1 MLSDAAKLVYPG
13 YEGSDEAEIDEGD
26 EDGGFAGR
34 FAAEK
39 SGNCPGG
46 SKDRDDEEG
55 EDVSR
60 CKLVCFCEAMDEPSQ
75 HP

>member
-1 MLSDAAKLVYPG
+1 MLSDAAKLVYAS

-26 EDGGFAGR
+26 EDGGFTGR
-34 FAAEK
+34 FAADE

-55 EDVSR
+55 QDVDW
-60 CKLVCFCEAMDEPSQ
+60 CKLVCFREALDEPS
-75 HP
+75 

>member
-1 MLSDAAKLVYPG
+1 MLSDAAKLVYAG

-34 FAAEK
+34 FAAQK

-46 SKDRDDEEG
+46 SKNRDDEEG
-55 EDVSR
+55 EDVSW
-60 CKLVCFCEAMDEPSQ
+60 CKLVCFRETMDEPS
-75 HP
+75 